1 MTEAG
6 RDNAKGGARVKSGE
20 ISKRPA
26 PQNTALPQKKYYRA
40 RAHSNPFSDS
50 QYPVPLHPNAF
61 DWSLHFPSFF
71 PPPRPI
77 EDGQDV
83 PLPDAGDHPEASLE
97 RSSVDAAPSRGG
109 RPSRE
114 EGLDHSAIRETPPE
128 GGWGAH
134 VLPSGERP
142 LVRFADCGCGFGG
155 LLVQLSP
162 LFPETLMVGFELR
175 DKVSEYVRERV
186 QALRAQ
192 HSGQYGNI
200 TAIRTNT
207 MKFLPNYFFKGQLT
221 KMFFL
226 FPDPHFKEKNHRR
239 RIITTALLA
248 EYAYVLAVGG
258 LLYTITDV
266 EELGLWHTQHL
277 STHPLFEEVSPAE
290 LEADPVVRLLATSSE
305 EGLKV
310 ARNGGK
316 TFRAVYRRIA
326 LKSLKEI

>member
-1 MTEAG
+1 MQHCLPWG
-6 RDNAKGGARVKSGE
+6 RMEWGTFVVG
-20 ISKRPA
+20 
-26 PQNTALPQKKYYRA
+26 TA
-40 RAHSNPFSDS
+40 
-50 QYPVPLHPNAF
+50 
-61 DWSLHFPSFF
+61 
-71 PPPRPI
+71 
-77 EDGQDV
+77 
-83 PLPDAGDHPEASLE
+83 
-97 RSSVDAAPSRGG
+97 
-109 RPSRE
+109 
-114 EGLDHSAIRETPPE
+114 
-128 GGWGAH
+128 
-134 VLPSGERP
+134 
-142 LVRFADCGCGFGG
+142 
-155 LLVQLSP
+155 VQLSP